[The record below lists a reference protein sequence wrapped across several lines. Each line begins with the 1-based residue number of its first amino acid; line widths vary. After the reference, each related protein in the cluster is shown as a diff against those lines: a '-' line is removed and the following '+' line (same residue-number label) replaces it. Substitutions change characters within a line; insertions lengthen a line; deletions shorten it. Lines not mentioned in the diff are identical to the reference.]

1 MQDLIAV
8 IIFVSIGLGCIF
20 GLNMFLNKQT
30 KDKIDQCGSFEV
42 QGCKY
47 WQCIADKSLSG
58 QTATFYELR
67 YTNCKNDLNK

>member
-47 WQCIADKSLSG
+47 WQCIADKSLYW
-58 QTATFYELR
+58 ANRNILR
-67 YTNCKNDLNK
+67 TKIYKL